1 MQTIRK
7 ILKSPI
13 SVLLGFTLG
22 GFYGSY
28 FPEYTETLGAIGQIF
43 LNLMKMCV
51 VPIIVSA
58 ATLGITKLL
67 TTKSNVSVRKIVG
80 VMGSLFVVFS
90 LIGVLVGAVF
100 RPADKVDVG
109 ASPTLNKIVL
119 SASSFERQ
127 VEEPI
132 EAQKSVSFIE
142 FLRDS
147 IPKNIFNSL
156 SQTEIVQVVVFSFIF
171 SLALA
176 AVPGS
181 TQIMN
186 FLETIYKV
194 FERIFSEIMTYLPI
208 AAFCIMSTNITK
220 IDPDAFLS
228 MVPFVGYVNLAYVA
242 VFLVGT
248 LIINFRTKLGFIKS
262 ISHFKDPAIIALATS
277 SSLAAIPSSIRVL
290 NEFYKKNTN
299 LVQSLIP
306 LGIIVGRFSIC
317 LYFSFAAIFV
327 GHIYLHDFTLLQMF
341 YVVLL
346 SIFAGIST
354 IGITAGGI
362 LIPILAMVLDPIG
375 LPFGALVFILVAM
388 DPLISPMRTMIVAHS
403 NITMATMVIDKD

>member
-1 MQTIRK
+1 MQKIRK
-7 ILKSPI
+7 ILKNPV

-58 ATLGITKLL
+58 ATLGVTKLL
-67 TTKSNVSVRKIVG
+67 TTKSNVSVGKIVT
-80 VMGSLFVVFS
+80 VMASLFVVFS
-90 LIGVLVGAVF
+90 LIGVLVGGVF

-109 ASPTLNKIVL
+109 ASPALNKIVL
-119 SASSFERQ
+119 SASSLERNLDEP
-127 VEEPI
+127 VEI
-132 EAQKSVSFIE
+132 QKSVSFIE
-142 FLRDS
+142 FIRDS

-171 SLALA
+171 ALALA

-181 TQIMN
+181 EKIMN
-186 FLETIYKV
+186 FLDIIYKV
-194 FERIFSEIMTYLPI
+194 FERIFSEIITFLPI
-208 AAFCIMSTNITK
+208 ASFCIMSTNITK
-220 IDPDAFLS
+220 IDPDAFVS
-228 MVPFVGYVNLAYVA
+228 MVPFVGYINLAYIV
-242 VFLVGT
+242 VFLVGVC
-248 LIINFRTKLGFIKS
+248 IINYRTKLGFIKS
-262 ISHFKDPAIIALATS
+262 ITYFKDPTIIALATS
-277 SSLAAIPSSIRVL
+277 SSLSAIPSSIKVL
-290 NEFYKKNTN
+290 NELYKKNTN
-299 LVQSLIP
+299 LVQSLVP

-327 GHIYLHDFTLLQMF
+327 GHIYLHDFTIMQMV

-375 LPFGALVFILVAM
+375 LPFGALVFILIAM

-403 NITMATMVIDKD
+403 NLTMATMVIDKD